1 MFFVLSGKSG
11 VYVTL
16 KGKSMIESVDS
27 KLPRVTGVSLPKIRK
42 SRDTMEELMFAN
54 QPPPTPVDGSIAGHD
69 RHRLETTSI
78 DTRAIEQIVENVKAE
93 EAENDN
99 PEHAV
104 KLKEKVNNVRTEDEN
119 VKNTNV
125 VREEVISE
133 VVIMENK
140 LSDRKSLEIGPVKK
154 VNFID
159 QQVLPAVRGQEK
171 VEEVEVVPQKEEQV
185 ENGTEDDVNYA
196 DNVNDNVKFFV
207 TEEGTDS
214 PRKAG
219 VDTSLEPN
227 KAAPVEELV
236 VENGHQNGEPETNE
250 IENDIADESDNKT
263 VTVDDVIKVEISESE
278 QKKSEVSNANTEDD
292 NKQQPVTSEDYPF
305 GEEKDE

>member
-1 MFFVLSGKSG
+1 
-11 VYVTL
+11 
-16 KGKSMIESVDS
+16 MIESVDS

-78 DTRAIEQIVENVKAE
+78 DTRVIEQIVENVKAE
-93 EAENDN
+93 EAEDDN
-99 PEHAV
+99 QENTAKP
-104 KLKEKVNNVRTEDEN
+104 KDNNQKVNNVRTEDEN
-119 VKNTNV
+119 VKNTSAV
-125 VREEVISE
+125 QEEVISE
-133 VVIMENK
+133 VVVVENK

-154 VNFID
+154 VNFSD
-159 QQVLPAVRGQEK
+159 QQVLPAVGGQEK
-171 VEEVEVVPQKEEQV
+171 VEEVEVVPQKEEQT
-185 ENGTEDDVNYA
+185 ENGTEDGVNYA

-207 TEEGTDS
+207 TEEGNDT
-214 PRKAG
+214 PRKAD

-236 VENGHQNGEPETNE
+236 VENEHQNREPETSE

-263 VTVDDVIKVEISESE
+263 VTVDDVIKVEISENE
-278 QKKSEVSNANTEDD
+278 QKKSEVASGKTEDD

-305 GEEKDE
+305 GEEK